1 MQHRVAGCS
10 SLRSRASTMRVSP
23 KSSEFAALELDVGSY
38 PCIGAGPRALE
49 SPPPSKMSARCLPDD
64 RIYKHVSQ
72 YKLHHAP
79 HPAQEGEPREKTGEQ
94 DGTKKPKGEQRG
106 KTGGTGEGR
115 QGEPREK
122 TGERDRTKER
132 KPHPPPTHP
141 PENTRKP
148 RTAQFAPMVGGTI
161 VNSQLGLAIDIFLT
175 LVSESLSILAS

>member
-1 MQHRVAGCS
+1 MKRNERERERERGRENES
-10 SLRSRASTMRVSP
+10 ESENGGDSLRSRASTMRVSP

-141 PENTRKP
+141 PRKHQKTKD
-148 RTAQFAPMVGGTI
+148 RSVRADGRRHRGGCGR
-161 VNSQLGLAIDIFLT
+161 S
-175 LVSESLSILAS
+175 